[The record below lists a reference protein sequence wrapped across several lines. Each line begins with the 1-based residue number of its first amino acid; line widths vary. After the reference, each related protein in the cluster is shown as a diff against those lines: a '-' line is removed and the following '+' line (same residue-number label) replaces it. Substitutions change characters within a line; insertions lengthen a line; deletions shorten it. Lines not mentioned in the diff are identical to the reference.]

1 MAVGIHFSSCCSVSS
16 LSQKVRA
23 PLVRI
28 RNRTLGHVFFTF
40 RSTLTWWTP
49 DDEPQ
54 CQCHLFP
61 LAIQQRPRK
70 TEHISAFAHECYPD
84 ESIFHEHMA
93 EEIAPSW
100 TSFLHHNTYQFE
112 QWLIRWKLPH
122 SLIQY
127 WQDFLRTLWDEF
139 KKTPQGQSQR
149 HKRNLQQKLSSFV
162 VSPSDH
168 FPHSLTLH
176 CPVQWKMLMK
186 RTFLDPTVFTQCSV
200 LPVPLLRTIQQELPS
215 WILEQYKWGFRFTS
229 CLSTAYI
236 LPKPSRDF
244 QKARPIVDYSNAWC
258 RTLGSSLATALHE
271 ILQVVYSD
279 LLQITDIRSAQQ
291 FCSSAFFMS
300 RLYLWWSVAS
310 PRRHRR
316 FL

>member
-1 MAVGIHFSSCCSVSS
+1 MRLQILSGSMHDQIKRWLLGFTFHHAVQFPPFH
-16 LSQKVRA
+16 KVRA
-23 PLVRI
+23 PFVRI
-28 RNRTLGHVFFTF
+28 RNCTLGQVFFTF

-84 ESIFHEHMA
+84 ESIFQEHMA

-149 HKRNLQQKLSSFV
+149 HIRNLQHKLSSFV

-215 WILEQYKWGFRFTS
+215 WILEQYKWGFKFTS
-229 CLSTAYI
+229 SQHCLHPSQTFARLSESTPNCG
-236 LPKPSRDF
+236 L
-244 QKARPIVDYSNAWC
+244 
-258 RTLGSSLATALHE
+258 
-271 ILQVVYSD
+271 LQRLVSD
-279 LLQITDIRSAQQ
+279 LG
-291 FCSSAFFMS
+291 
-300 RLYLWWSVAS
+300 
-310 PRRHRR
+310 
-316 FL
+316 